1 MAEIVIHTVSM
12 SPYGWTARI
21 LAAEK
26 GVAFATV
33 HADVAAPGYE
43 RLHPFLK
50 MPVLTHGE
58 IVVYESLAIAHY
70 IDRAFDGPA
79 LQPLDALGQAEAL
92 TWVSV
97 VNAYLFPT
105 LNGLVKQRFAMAT
118 GGEADEA
125 TLAALRA
132 PLAGQIALIERAVST
147 HPFLVGDAFT
157 IADAFLM
164 PQLHY
169 ATFTPEGAGALA
181 AAPATQ
187 AWLERMRAQP
197 SIAATNPLGG
207 G

>member
-12 SPYGWTARI
+12 SPYGWTARL
-21 LAAEK
+21 LASEK
-26 GVAFATV
+26 GVAFDTV
-33 HADVAAPGYE
+33 HADVSAPGYE
-43 RLHPFLK
+43 QLHPFRK

-79 LQPLDALGQAEAL
+79 LQPLDARGQAEAL

-97 VNAYLFPT
+97 VNAYMFPT
-105 LNGLVKQRFAMAT
+105 MNGLVKQRFAMAT
-118 GGEADEA
+118 GEQADVA
-125 TLAALRA
+125 ALAALRG
-132 PLAGQIALIERAVST
+132 PLAGQLALIERAVSVS
-147 HPFLVGDAFT
+147 PFLVGDTFT

-169 ATFTPEGAGALA
+169 VTFTPEGAEALA
-181 AAPATQ
+181 AAPA
-187 AWLERMRAQP
+187 AREWLERMRARP
-197 SIAATNPLGG
+197 SVAGTNPLGG

>member
-1 MAEIVIHTVSM
+1 MAEIIIHTVSM

-26 GVAFATV
+26 GVAFDTV
-33 HADVAAPGYE
+33 HADVASPGYE
-43 RLHPFLK
+43 HLHPFRK

-79 LQPLDALGQAEAL
+79 LQPSDVLGQAEAL

-97 VNAYLFPT
+97 VNAYMFPT
-105 LNGLVKQRFAMAT
+105 MNGLVKQRFAMAT
-118 GGEADEA
+118 GGEANE
-125 TLAALRA
+125 AALAELRE
-132 PLAGQIALIERAVST
+132 PLAGQLALIEAAVSVR
-147 HPFLVGDAFT
+147 PFLVGHAFT

-169 ATFTPEGAGALA
+169 ATFTPEGLDALA
-181 AAPATQ
+181 AAPATE
-187 AWLERMRAQP
+187 AWLEQMRARP
-197 SIAATNPLGG
+197 CVAATNPLGG